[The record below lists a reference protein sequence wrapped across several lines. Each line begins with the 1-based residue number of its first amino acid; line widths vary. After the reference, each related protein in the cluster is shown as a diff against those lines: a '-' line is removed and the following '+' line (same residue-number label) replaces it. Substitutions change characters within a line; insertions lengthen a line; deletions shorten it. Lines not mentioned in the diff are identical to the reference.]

1 MDYNKNISWD
11 KEVDL
16 LIAGAGPGGMTV
28 ALVAALEGLNVLIC
42 EKSQQVGGTGATSAG
57 TLWIPGNTQSKVAGF
72 QDSTADAEMYLDG
85 LIGDDEDKERRQVY
99 LESGPNVID
108 YLMERSEVKFSPCG
122 RHPDYR
128 NNVSGAAIEGR
139 AIVAEVFDGRKL
151 GADFERVRPPIEE
164 FMLFDGM
171 MVAKEDV
178 QFLLKRYQ
186 SIKSFLRSSS
196 IFVRYL
202 VDRLKYQRGT
212 RLTMG
217 NALVARLFYS
227 LRQQEV
233 PIFYGSPV
241 TELVFEDNHVKGA
254 ILENENGRKFILA
267 RKGIVFATGGF
278 AHNKE
283 FRHSLMPKP
292 TPQYSM
298 ASNHNMGDGLKI
310 SQSLGAKIDDPPHK
324 RSAFWSPVS
333 ITKRKDGSNGLYP
346 HILLDR
352 AKPGLIAVNSAGQ
365 RFVNEACSYHDFV
378 EAMYRSHEVVD
389 TIPAWLICD
398 ATFVFK
404 YGIGAIHPGTKNLKK
419 YSDLGYIKTS
429 NTVKG
434 LSKILMID
442 ESNLENTINRSN
454 EFASTGIDID
464 FGKGDL
470 ELNRFNGDADNHPNP
485 CLARI
490 GTPPFVAVAVWPA
503 EIGCSIGLKTNI
515 NGQVINER
523 DQAIIGLYACGND
536 MSSIMAGLYPGPG
549 ITLGPAIVFGYRIA
563 MHAAGRI

>member
-1 MDYNKNISWD
+1 MDNSNNVSWD

-16 LIAGAGPGGMTV
+16 LVAGAGPGGMTV

-42 EKSQQVGGTGATSAG
+42 EKSEQVGGTGATSAG
-57 TLWIPGNTQSKVAGF
+57 TLWIPGNTQSKLVGF
-72 QDSTADAEMYLDG
+72 QDATADAEMYLDG
-85 LIGDDEDKERRQVY
+85 LIGNDDDKERRQVY
-99 LESGPNVID
+99 LDSGPNVID
-108 YLMERSEVKFSPCG
+108 YLTERSDVKFSACG
-122 RHPDYR
+122 KHPDYR

-151 GADFERVRPPIEE
+151 GADFVRVRPPIEE

-178 QFLLKRYQ
+178 QILLRRYK

-196 IFVRYL
+196 IFIRYL
-202 VDRLKYQRGT
+202 IDRLKYRRGT

-233 PIFYGSPV
+233 PILFGSPLI
-241 TELVFEDNHVKGA
+241 ELVLEDNHVKGA
-254 ILENENGRKFILA
+254 ILENEKGREFILA
-267 RKGIVFATGGF
+267 RRGIVFATGGF

-283 FRHSLMPKP
+283 FRDNLMPKP
-292 TPQYSM
+292 TPPYSM
-298 ASNHNMGDGLKI
+298 ASDLNTGDGLKI
-310 SQSLGAKIDDPPHK
+310 AKSLGAKIDDPPHK

-333 ITKRKDGSNGLYP
+333 ITKRKDGSNGLFP

-352 AKPGLIAVNSAGQ
+352 AKPGLIAVNSAGN

-378 EAMYRSHEVVD
+378 EAMYRSNEVVD

-404 YGIGAIHPGTKNLKK
+404 YGIGAIHPGTKNLKRF
-419 YSDLGYIKTS
+419 SDLGYIKTS

-434 LSKILMID
+434 LAKILMID
-442 ESNLENTINRSN
+442 ESNLEKTINRSN
-454 EFASTGIDID
+454 EFAATGIDVD

-485 CLARI
+485 CLACI
-490 GTPPFVAVAVWPA
+490 
-503 EIGCSIGLKTNI
+503 
-515 NGQVINER
+515 
-523 DQAIIGLYACGND
+523 
-536 MSSIMAGLYPGPG
+536 
-549 ITLGPAIVFGYRIA
+549 
-563 MHAAGRI
+563 